1 MLIKNKLIMKRVIC
15 YGPTAIAVFNKM
27 QSETRQTSPPVPPP
41 GDLDQTT
48 MSDVRLVSPTREL
61 EETYE
66 HRFRPTPCNPAL
78 YENMT
83 KIKKTNL
90 LHSQATVTDIMH
102 RKFVKIWTCDF
113 WDLQA
118 DRQKNKQTS
127 DRQTDR
133 HTHHN
138 TSHLYWKQSKKSLS
152 PELIWIRFA
161 WILQNTSNHHTSENI
176 TQSPQNRSSQ
186 DLRS

>member
-1 MLIKNKLIMKRVIC
+1 MKRVIC

-83 KIKKTNL
+83 KMKKNEFIAQSRYG
-90 LHSQATVTDIMH
+90 HGYHAQ
-102 RKFVKIWTCDF
+102 KIC
-113 WDLQA
+113 
-118 DRQKNKQTS
+118 
-127 DRQTDR
+127 
-133 HTHHN
+133 
-138 TSHLYWKQSKKSLS
+138 
-152 PELIWIRFA
+152 
-161 WILQNTSNHHTSENI
+161 
-176 TQSPQNRSSQ
+176 
-186 DLRS
+186 